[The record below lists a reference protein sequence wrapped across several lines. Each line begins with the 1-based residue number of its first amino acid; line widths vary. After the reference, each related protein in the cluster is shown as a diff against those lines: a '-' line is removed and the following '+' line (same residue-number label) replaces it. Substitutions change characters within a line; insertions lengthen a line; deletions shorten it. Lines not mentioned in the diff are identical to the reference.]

1 MKICKY
7 AEDTA
12 DLYCKNCNG
21 IDMMVDGKSI
31 SCEKCN
37 GYEPGNDTANEVNT
51 PVETVEECPF
61 EEDTKNNEKTT
72 EKPAKPVKPNNNTSK
87 AKTTENGTKN
97 TTTNNKSEVI
107 KTGEES
113 KSKEISD
120 GIKVTALRYTSSATV
135 KREDNYF
142 KFTAEEE
149 WDVTGVSA
157 EDMDDTREQL
167 WAKLNSEVDEQ
178 IEELQN
184 MN

>member
-7 AEDTA
+7 AGDPADT
-12 DLYCKNCNG
+12 YCKNCNG

-37 GYEPGNDTANEVNT
+37 GYEPGPDEVMNT
-51 PVETVEECPF
+51 PVEPVEECPF
-61 EEDTKNNEKTT
+61 EEDTKNNEKTA
-72 EKPAKPVKPNNNTSK
+72 EKPAKPVKPNNNTTK
-87 AKTTENGTKN
+87 AKTTENGAKN
-97 TTTNNKSEVI
+97 TTTNSKSEVI
-107 KTGEES
+107 KTGEAS
-113 KSKEISD
+113 KSTEIND

-135 KREDNYF
+135 KRGDNYF

-149 WDVTGVSA
+149 WDVSGVKA
-157 EDMDDTREQL
+157 NELDDTREQL
-167 WAKLNSEVDEQ
+167 WAKLNSEVDKQ

>member
-7 AEDTA
+7 AGVPTDT
-12 DLYCKNCNG
+12 YCKNCNG

-37 GYEPGNDTANEVNT
+37 GYEPENDTDNEVNT

-72 EKPAKPVKPNNNTSK
+72 EKPAKPVKPNNNTSN

-107 KTGEES
+107 KTGEVS
-113 KSKEISD
+113 KSTEISA
-120 GIKVTALRYTSSATV
+120 GIKAVSYTHLTLPTIA
-135 KREDNYF
+135 
-142 KFTAEEE
+142 
-149 WDVTGVSA
+149 
-157 EDMDDTREQL
+157 
-167 WAKLNSEVDEQ
+167 
-178 IEELQN
+178 
-184 MN
+184 